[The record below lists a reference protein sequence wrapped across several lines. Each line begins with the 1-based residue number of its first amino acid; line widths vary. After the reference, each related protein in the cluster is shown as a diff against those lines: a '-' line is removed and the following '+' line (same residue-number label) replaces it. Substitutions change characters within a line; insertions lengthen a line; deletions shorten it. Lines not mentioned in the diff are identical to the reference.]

1 MRLTWTHGTPWTP
14 SWARAL
20 SKLGYWSR
28 AQACELIRAGCVS
41 RVVVGSLPK
50 ERMDRMGMPTDI
62 FTSRAPDDVIDALTK
77 AGFKGVRVERPEPT
91 TPWSVLVATR

>member
-1 MRLTWTHGTPWTP
+1 
-14 SWARAL
+14 
-20 SKLGYWSR
+20 
-28 AQACELIRAGCVS
+28 
-41 RVVVGSLPK
+41 
-50 ERMDRMGMPTDI
+50 MGMPTDI